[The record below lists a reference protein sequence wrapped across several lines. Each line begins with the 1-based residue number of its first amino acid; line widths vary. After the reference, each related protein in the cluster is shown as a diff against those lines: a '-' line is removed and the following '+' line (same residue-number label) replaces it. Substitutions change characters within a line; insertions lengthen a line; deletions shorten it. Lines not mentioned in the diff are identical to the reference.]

1 MNDEYRVRA
10 SRAAQL
16 AGTPFARPSELDA
29 TLPLPRPTVGA
40 PPRPAAATRTSRPR
54 RTADWV
60 VPLLAALVAAVLL
73 FFGLTRRAPHT
84 PSSVAL
90 GTVPVAPAA
99 APPAS
104 ARTAPAASAPVA
116 PPAAAPAA
124 PSTAIAVFPAATTG
138 AISGATVRPIS
149 ATRCRARDPSRR
161 HAAGA
166 HEADARRTSVAGEGC
181 GRRHGG
187 TDGGQ
192 HFGDHAECRSGNSAL
207 GAPADLPAG
216 SRRPPSAPVPPV
228 ARALR
233 PQAVLLELTMPPRD

>member
-116 PPAAAPAA
+116 PPAAAPAV

-138 AISGATVRPIS
+138 AISGATVRPFPRPAAAP
-149 ATRCRARDPSRR
+149 AT
-161 HAAGA
+161 H
-166 HEADARRTSVAGEGC
+166 
-181 GRRHGG
+181 HGG
-187 TDGGQ
+187 TRPVRTKRTRAGHQSRGKAAADGTAGPTA
-192 HFGDHAECRSGNSAL
+192 DSTSAIMPNA
-207 GAPADLPAG
+207 APATPHWARLPICQPEVVD
-216 SRRPPSAPVPPV
+216 RRPRQCRPSHERFVRKPFYSN
-228 ARALR
+228 
-233 PQAVLLELTMPPRD
+233 